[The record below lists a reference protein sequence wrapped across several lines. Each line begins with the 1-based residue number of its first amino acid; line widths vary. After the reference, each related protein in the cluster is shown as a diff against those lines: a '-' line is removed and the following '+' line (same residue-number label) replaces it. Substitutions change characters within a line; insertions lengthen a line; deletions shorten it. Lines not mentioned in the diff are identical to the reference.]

1 MGMRT
6 KVGPPGLRTPV
17 DAKSWRPQ
25 VLPKAQRFKG
35 KDRAR
40 GTIDKGSARGINELE
55 EEDVI
60 RNQAGMAKALNRTNV
75 TRTGRDQLKI

>member
-1 MGMRT
+1 MRT
-6 KVGPPGLRTPV
+6 KVGPQGLRTPV
-17 DAKSWRPQ
+17 DAKGWRPQ

-35 KDRAR
+35 KGTAR